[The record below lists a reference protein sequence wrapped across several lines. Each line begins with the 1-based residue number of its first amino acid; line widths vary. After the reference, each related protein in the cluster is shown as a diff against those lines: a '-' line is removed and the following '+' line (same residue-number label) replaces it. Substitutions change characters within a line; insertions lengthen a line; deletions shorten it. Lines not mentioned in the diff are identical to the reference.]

1 MARILSLSQPLS
13 PYGNFASG
21 KSFKIIHALEVTA
34 LVFFQ
39 LKAVTTVLIA
49 AQPVMSGVQATIKAL
64 NPPWLIAPFQAHS
77 TNGPH

>member
-1 MARILSLSQPLS
+1 
-13 PYGNFASG
+13 
-21 KSFKIIHALEVTA
+21 
-34 LVFFQ
+34 

-49 AQPVMSGVQATIKAL
+49 AQPVMSGVQATIKAP